1 MAPGGR
7 AARVR
12 IGIGIGSEWSKI
24 SNSCIDMRMLLGVG
38 GNQILFR
45 FALPALGRLCFLE
58 GLGSP
63 TQPWPAV
70 LCSPLSLSLSA
81 RSSSRLLLQPVLA
94 VAISLLLYLLPQREA
109 RAASGRPAV
118 PVLPFGRIKP
128 PCTCAHAPPPILSH
142 ASTEL
147 AKLA

>member
-63 TQPWPAV
+63 TQPWAAV
-70 LCSPLSLSLSA
+70 LLLLLLLSLSLSA
-81 RSSSRLLLQPVLA
+81 RSSSTTTNTSSSHLSPPPCSQ
-94 VAISLLLYLLPQREA
+94 SSQ
-109 RAASGRPAV
+109 RPARQSLFS
-118 PVLPFGRIKP
+118 PLG
-128 PCTCAHAPPPILSH
+128 
-142 ASTEL
+142 E
-147 AKLA
+147 